1 MILRFS
7 FDLLY
12 CSWEDFMYVW
22 HVFKNNKTFMGHIV
36 SSSQTE
42 AVWEAKKQY
51 GDFVWIER
59 ASGENDV
66 LKLTRITPNNCLAQ

>member
-1 MILRFS
+1 
-7 FDLLY
+7 
-12 CSWEDFMYVW
+12 
-22 HVFKNNKTFMGHIV
+22 MGHIV

-42 AVWEAKKQY
+42 ALWEAKKQY

-66 LKLTRITPNNCLAQ
+66 LKLTRNTPNSCLAHEPF